1 MKLFCLAVIG
11 LLALNVNADKAT
23 NDFLDKILA
32 NVRPIIQKDLDPIK
46 LPQKTHSF
54 SKKILFVRVHGEAKV
69 YDGFVSGL
77 STIHRSGE
85 ANMHQEG
92 DSLIVNAHAGINN
105 LRGQYRAH
113 ATFMNLGPRV
123 GARLS
128 ISSVSVRLGA
138 KQALK
143 PDAHPDLFDFRI
155 EHISGV
161 SVKIDGLGPLGWI
174 LGGLTSFI
182 ANILKDVIADAINAP
197 IKNVIR
203 NELRKVSI
211 PF

>member
-1 MKLFCLAVIG
+1 M
-11 LLALNVNADKAT
+11 
-23 NDFLDKILA
+23 
-32 NVRPIIQKDLDPIK
+32 
-46 LPQKTHSF
+46 
-54 SKKILFVRVHGEAKV
+54 
-69 YDGFVSGL
+69 
-77 STIHRSGE
+77 
-85 ANMHQEG
+85 
-92 DSLIVNAHAGINN
+92 
-105 LRGQYRAH
+105 
-113 ATFMNLGPRV
+113 
-123 GARLS
+123 
-128 ISSVSVRLGA
+128 
-138 KQALK
+138 K